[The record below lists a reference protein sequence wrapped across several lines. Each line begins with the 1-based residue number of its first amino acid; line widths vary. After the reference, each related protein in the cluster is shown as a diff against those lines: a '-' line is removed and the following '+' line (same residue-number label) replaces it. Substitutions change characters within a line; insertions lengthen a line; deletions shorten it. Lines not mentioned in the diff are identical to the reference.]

1 MRVRPGFSSLPL
13 ALAHR
18 PMAAVPRTWS
28 ERKREIE
35 QQQQPEASGGVGCRI
50 SIASPGAS
58 GTLLTLVPPAHTVAL
73 WDVCRGQSALLYVV
87 GGPLLSIFGR
97 LAQMV
102 ERSLSMREA
111 PGSIPGLSTTFL
123 FLFFCLRLAHS
134 VCRTR

>member
-1 MRVRPGFSSLPL
+1 MLTKPMRVRPGFSSLPL

-58 GTLLTLVPPAHTVAL
+58 GTLLTLVPSPHTVAL
-73 WDVCRGQSALLYVV
+73 WDGAAARAPVV
-87 GGPLLSIFGR
+87 I
-97 LAQMV
+97 
-102 ERSLSMREA
+102 
-111 PGSIPGLSTTFL
+111 
-123 FLFFCLRLAHS
+123 
-134 VCRTR
+134 